1 MGLKLNN
8 MSKIVTGRDA
18 AKLLGISY
26 PYFRQLVQLGKIP
39 VYLKIG
45 KRNRFREEDI
55 IEKLR
60 TND

>member
-1 MGLKLNN
+1 
-8 MSKIVTGRDA
+8 MSKIITGRDA
-18 AKLLGISY
+18 AKILGISY

-45 KRNRFREEDI
+45 KRNRFKEEDI

-60 TND
+60 QNG